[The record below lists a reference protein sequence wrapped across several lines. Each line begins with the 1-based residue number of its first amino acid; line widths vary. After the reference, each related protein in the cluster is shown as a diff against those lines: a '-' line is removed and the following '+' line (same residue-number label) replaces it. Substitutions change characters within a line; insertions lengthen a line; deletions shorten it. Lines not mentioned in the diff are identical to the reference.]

1 MLTKEAE
8 CLLQPEQGDE
18 RADAEYEPDGVSDK
32 QERFFHSFLSC

>member
-18 RADAEYEPDGVSDK
+18 RTDAEDKSNGVSDK
-32 QERFFHSFLSC
+32 

>member
-8 CLLQPEQGDE
+8 CLLQPEQADE
-18 RADAEYEPDGVSDK
+18 ECDTDDEPKGISDK